1 MKSYTR
7 VFGWWLAL
15 LVVAVAAKVLLLA
28 LRVVDHGGAGIRGG
42 WGPIAVVTEDLQLAT
57 LFAVFVALTG
67 LALAPAGGG
76 WPLDAGVGVMFVVLT
91 TWIAI
96 NLPIARLLSLPLT
109 YIGFL
114 HATGT
119 ALGDSIARYATLPN
133 VGLPLALIAG
143 GLAFARWLRPRIVP
157 CLRALIAIAVAAA
170 ALLALGPTAAVRR
183 SETAG
188 LHRNAVLALVGTA
201 ARALAR
207 GPAAGASVAGGGAGR
222 RSEDPASAPQ
232 LPLGLAGIVL
242 IAPSS
247 G

>member
-15 LVVAVAAKVLLLA
+15 LVVAVAAKVVLLA
-28 LRVVDHGGAGIRGG
+28 LRVVDDGGAGIRGG

-67 LALAPAGGG
+67 LTRGPGGRRLA
-76 WPLDAGVGVMFVVLT
+76 DAGVGVMFVVLT

-109 YIGFL
+109 YGFL
-114 HATGT
+114 HATGS

-143 GLAFARWLRPRIVP
+143 GLAFARWLRPRIVLGP
-157 CLRALIAIAVAAA
+157 RALIAIAIAAA
-170 ALLALGPTAAVRR
+170 ALLALGPAAVRR

-201 ARALAR
+201 AARWRGARRPARPSLAA
-207 GPAAGASVAGGGAGR
+207 PACRSERRPRPR
-222 RSEDPASAPQ
+222 RSCRRGWPASRA
-232 LPLGLAGIVL
+232 

>member
-15 LVVAVAAKVLLLA
+15 LVVAVAAKVVLLA
-28 LRVVDHGGAGIRGG
+28 LRVVDDGGAGIRGG

-67 LALAPAGGG
+67 LARGPGGRRLA
-76 WPLDAGVGVMFVVLT
+76 DAGVGVMFVVLT

-109 YIGFL
+109 YGFL
-114 HATGT
+114 HATGS

-143 GLAFARWLRPRIVP
+143 GLAFARWLRPRIVLGP
-157 CLRALIAIAVAAA
+157 RALIAIAVAAA
-170 ALLALGPTAAVRR
+170 ALLALGPTAVRR

-201 ARALAR
+201 AARWRGARRPARPSLAA
-207 GPAAGASVAGGGAGR
+207 PAC

-232 LPLGLAGIVL
+232 LPPGWPALRA